1 MTGQKCMEFLK
12 LRLTEELV
20 VILMEEKGLS
30 IEDAFSA
37 LYRSQTYARL
47 SDPNTK
53 LYIQSAGYVYSM
65 LEEELFCPVN
75 PDISRKQ
82 GTSKLCK

>member
-1 MTGQKCMEFLK
+1 MTVQKRMEFLK

-20 VILMEEKGLS
+20 VILMEETGLS

-53 LYIQSAGYVYSM
+53 LYFQSAGYVYSL
-65 LEEELFCPVN
+65 LEEELA
-75 PDISRKQ
+75 K
-82 GTSKLCK
+82 